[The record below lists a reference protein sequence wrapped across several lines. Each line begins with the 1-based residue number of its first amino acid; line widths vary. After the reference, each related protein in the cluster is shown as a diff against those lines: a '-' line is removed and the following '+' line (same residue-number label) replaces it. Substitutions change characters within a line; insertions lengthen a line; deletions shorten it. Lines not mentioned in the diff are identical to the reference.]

1 VQQGNNGDSIIKYM
15 ERFMSYLKAVES
27 HTGPLVP
34 TNLDANDTT
43 VSDESK
49 RDKLLAA
56 MGVPW

>member
-1 VQQGNNGDSIIKYM
+1 M

-56 MGVPW
+56 IRVPW